1 MINADKLKRYKDIA
15 YLLLKH
21 ANKSMTQSV
30 GALDEAIIEEDMET
44 SSAQGDPE
52 QFVKDLEAL
61 GPTFIKL
68 GQLLSTRPDFLPM
81 PYIEALSRLQDNV
94 EPFQYEEVEKIIQ
107 EELGVRISKAFNEF
121 DRNPAAAASLGQV
134 HRAVLRDGKHVAVK
148 VQRPGIRI
156 EILKD
161 LDALEDI
168 MDTAE
173 KVAASA
179 RKFSLSGMMKEF
191 RKTLLQELDYRLEAQ
206 NLNKIGKNL
215 EQYETIIIPSPVED
229 YSTSKVLTMEF
240 IKGTKITK
248 LSPLTYLELNGKKL
262 AEDLF
267 KAYLDQVLV
276 DGFFHA
282 DPHPGNVLLT
292 EDKRIGLIDLGM
304 VARIDPEL
312 REQLIKLLLYISEGR
327 GKEAARVCIDLGPKT
342 EDYNEE
348 NLLKEGGDFVARYY
362 DAPLK
367 QIKVGRVIMEITR
380 IAAQNGVRVNPELT
394 MLGKTLLN
402 LDEIGNTLD
411 PDFNPAGTIR
421 KHVSEILE
429 KHIWQS
435 ASPQNVFASMLD
447 LKEFVQKLPARLNH
461 LFDSLSGNKF
471 EVKVRAFDDSKLM
484 ENMQKIANR
493 ITIGIILA
501 ALIIGAALMMRVG
514 GGFTI
519 FGYPGIAM
527 ILFLIAAVSGFFLI
541 LSILFNDEKPHK
553 RKSP

>member
-1 MINADKLKRYKDIA
+1 MINADKIKRYKDIA

-21 ANKSMTQSV
+21 GNKKMTQSV
-30 GALDEAIIEEDMET
+30 GALDEAIIEEEMEE
-44 SSAQGDPE
+44 SPAEGDPV

-94 EPFQYEEVEKIIQ
+94 GPFPYEEVERIVQ
-107 EELGVRISKAFNEF
+107 EELGVRISKAFAEF
-121 DRNPAAAASLGQV
+121 DRNPLAAASLGQV

-148 VQRPGIRI
+148 VQRPGIRT
-156 EILKD
+156 EIIKD

-179 RKFSLSGMMKEF
+179 RRLSLSGMLKEF
-191 RKTLLQELDYRLEAQ
+191 RKSLLQELDYRLEAQ
-206 NLNKIGKNL
+206 NLKKISSNL
-215 EQYETIIIPSPVED
+215 ERYENIVIPSPIED
-229 YSTSKVLTMEF
+229 YSTSKVLTMEYV
-240 IKGTKITK
+240 KGTKITK
-248 LSPLTYLELNGKKL
+248 LSPLTFLELDGKKL

-267 KAYLDQVLV
+267 NAYLDQVLV

-292 EDKRIGLIDLGM
+292 EDKKIGLIDLGM
-304 VARIDPEL
+304 VARVDPEL
-312 REQLIKLLLYISEGR
+312 REKLIKLLLYISEGKGR
-327 GKEAARVCIDLGPKT
+327 EAARVSLDLGPKT
-342 EDYNEE
+342 DEYDEDK
-348 NLLKEGGDFVARYY
+348 LLREGGDFVSRYY

-367 QIKVGRVIMEITR
+367 QIKVGRVVMEITR
-380 IAAQNGVRVNPELT
+380 IASQNGVRVNPELT

-411 PDFNPAGTIR
+411 PDFNPNETIR
-421 KHVSEILE
+421 KHVDEILR
-429 KHIWQS
+429 KHVWQS
-435 ASPQNVFASMLD
+435 ASPQNIFASMLD
-447 LKEFVQKLPARLNH
+447 LKEFAQKLPARLNH
-461 LFDSLSGNKF
+461 LFDSLSENKF
-471 EVKVRAFDDSKLM
+471 EVKVKAFDDSKLM

-501 ALIIGAALMMRVG
+501 ALIIGAALMMSVE
-514 GGFTI
+514 GGFRI

-527 ILFLIAAVSGFFLI
+527 ILFLMAAVSGFLLI
-541 LSILFNDEKPHK
+541 LSILFNDDKPRR
-553 RKSP
+553 RKSR